1 MTCDARAILLPC
13 HPLAV
18 VDGLAFSQQVAV
30 AAVDVSSI
38 VVQVC
43 SSRAFLSVGFAA
55 ARVVEIFARFFR
67 CIQLLADV
75 HHSLSQRRCNGCV
88 SVLPHNSFTS

>member
-43 SSRAFLSVGFAA
+43 FSRAFLCVGFAA
-55 ARVVEIFARFFR
+55 AGLRGKFSRAFFEVR
-67 CIQLLADV
+67 SA
-75 HHSLSQRRCNGCV
+75 G
-88 SVLPHNSFTS
+88 